1 VEWSRA
7 VNIADLCVFALVY
20 IIAVRVYM
28 YALYVA
34 NGKIRQF
41 FFLYGAVDEN
51 YSQKGGNLVRQ
62 LNEEGNNSTEKVE
75 KIVGK
80 NTGTG

>member
-1 VEWSRA
+1 
-7 VNIADLCVFALVY
+7 
-20 IIAVRVYM
+20 M
-28 YALYVA
+28 YALYAA

-41 FFLYGAVDEN
+41 FFLYGAGDEN
-51 YSQKGGNLVRQ
+51 YSQKRRNLVRQ
-62 LNEEGNNSTEKVE
+62 LNEEGNNSAEKVE